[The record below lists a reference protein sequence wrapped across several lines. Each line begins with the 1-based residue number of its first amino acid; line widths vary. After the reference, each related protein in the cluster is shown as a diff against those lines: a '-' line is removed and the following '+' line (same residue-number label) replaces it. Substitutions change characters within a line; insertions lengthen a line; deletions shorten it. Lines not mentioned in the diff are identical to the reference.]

1 VWLVGWILNIV
12 AKLIAFPLFSF
23 LFNIKRRKNP
33 TFVRH
38 KNYTM
43 ELNLKRPIAFFDLET
58 TGIKVASDR
67 IVEIS
72 IVKIHPDGKKEI
84 KTRRVNPE
92 MPIPAETSAIHGI
105 FDEDV
110 KDEPTFKQ
118 LAKGLYEFLKNC
130 DLAGYNSNRF
140 DIPLIV
146 EEFLRADIDFEVEN
160 RNRVDVQNIFHKME
174 QRTLVAAYKYYCGKD
189 LENAHSAEAD
199 TIATYEVFLA
209 QLDRYKDVEFKDKK
223 GNISKPI
230 VNDIKA
236 LAEFTEV
243 NKVADLIG
251 FIIYNDEGQEVINFG
266 KHKGKLVSEIFKKES
281 SYYDWMMKGDFPLS
295 TNRVITRLK
304 LKSSNLGNMKLF

>member
-1 VWLVGWILNIV
+1 
-12 AKLIAFPLFSF
+12 
-23 LFNIKRRKNP
+23 
-33 TFVRH
+33 
-38 KNYTM
+38 M
-43 ELNLKRPIAFFDLET
+43 ELKLKRPIAFFDLET
-58 TGIKVASDR
+58 TGIKVATDR

-72 IVKIHPDGKKEI
+72 IVKIHPDGKKEV

-118 LAKGLYEFLKNC
+118 LAKGLYQFLNNC

-146 EEFLRADIDFEVEN
+146 EEFLRADIDFDVEG
-160 RNRVDVQNIFHKME
+160 RQMVDVQNIFHKME
-174 QRTLVAAYKYYCGKD
+174 QRTLVAAYKYYCDKD

-199 TIATYEVFLA
+199 TFATYEVLLA
-209 QLDRYKDVEFKDKK
+209 QLDRYEGVDFKDKA
-223 GNISKPI
+223 GNISQPI

-236 LAEFTEV
+236 LAKFSQV
-243 NKVADLIG
+243 NRNVDLIG
-251 FIIYNDEGQEVINFG
+251 FIIYNDKDEEIINFG
-266 KHKGKLVSEIFKKES
+266 KHKGRLVSEIFKRES

-295 TNRVITRLK
+295 TKKVITRLK